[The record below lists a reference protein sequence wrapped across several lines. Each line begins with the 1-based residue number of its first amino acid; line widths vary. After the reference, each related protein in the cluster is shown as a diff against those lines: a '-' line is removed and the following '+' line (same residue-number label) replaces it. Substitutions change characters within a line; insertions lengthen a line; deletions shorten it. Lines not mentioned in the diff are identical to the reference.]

1 MKKRDLDFEI
11 SFFGGIVRRRPDYI
25 EALIPLAEAYT
36 RKGLREQ
43 GLRIDQRLSRLCKDD
58 PIVYYNL
65 ACSLALAERTEDAIQ
80 ALHKAIRL
88 GYRDF
93 TYMKKDPDL
102 HSLALHPTFKKMTSA
117 SSRLK

>member
-11 SFFGGIVRRRPDYI
+11 SFFEGIVRRRPDYV

-43 GLRIDQRLSRLCKDD
+43 GLLIDQKLSRLCKDD

-65 ACSLALAERTEDAIQ
+65 ACSLALAERTGE
-80 ALHKAIRL
+80 ALKTLAKAIRL

-93 TYMKKDPDL
+93 AYMKKDPDL
-102 HSLALHPTFKKMTSA
+102 HSLAEHPEFKKMIQA
-117 SSRLK
+117 

>member
-11 SFFGGIVRRRPDYI
+11 SFFGGIVRRRPDYV

-36 RKGLREQ
+36 RKGLRTQ

-65 ACSLALAERTEDAIQ
+65 ACSLALTEKTDE
-80 ALHKAIRL
+80 ALKALEKAIEL

-93 TYMKKDPDL
+93 AYMRKDPDL
-102 HSLALHPTFKKMTSA
+102 ESLLSHPQFKKLTRA
-117 SSRLK
+117 

>member
-11 SFFGGIVRRRPDYI
+11 SFFGGIVRRRPDYV

-36 RKGLREQ
+36 RKGLRER

-65 ACSLALAERTEDAIQ
+65 ACSLALTEKTDEALKALQKAIQ
-80 ALHKAIRL
+80 L

-93 TYMKKDPDL
+93 AYMRKDPDL
-102 HSLALHPTFKKMTSA
+102 KSLLDHPQFKKLVRT
-117 SSRLK
+117 

>member
-11 SFFGGIVRRRPDYI
+11 SFFEGIVRRRPEYV

-43 GLRIDQRLSRLCKDD
+43 GLEIDERLSRLCKDD

-65 ACSLALAERTEDAIQ
+65 ACSLALVERLDDAMK
-80 ALHKAIRL
+80 ALKKSIKL

-93 TYMKKDPDL
+93 AYMRKDSDL
-102 HSLALHPTFKKMTSA
+102 HSLNAHPDFKKLIHA
-117 SSRLK
+117 

>member
-1 MKKRDLDFEI
+1 M
-11 SFFGGIVRRRPDYI
+11 RRRPDYV

-36 RKGLREQ
+36 RKGLRAQ

-65 ACSLALAERTEDAIQ
+65 ACSLALTEKVDEALGALKKAIQ
-80 ALHKAIRL
+80 L

-93 TYMKKDPDL
+93 DYMRKDPDL
-102 HSLALHPTFKKMTSA
+102 SSLLPHPLFKKLTQA
-117 SSRLK
+117 

>member
-11 SFFGGIVRRRPDYI
+11 SFFGGIVQRRPEYI

-36 RKGLREQ
+36 RKGMREE
-43 GLRIDQRLSRLCKDD
+43 GLQIDQRLSRLCKDD

-65 ACSLALAERTEDAIQ
+65 ACSLALADRTEEALKS
-80 ALHKAIRL
+80 LHKAIRL

-93 TYMKKDPDL
+93 AYMKKDPDL
-102 HSLALHPTFKKMTSA
+102 LSLALHPEFKKMASA
-117 SSRLK
+117 SSGLK

>member
-11 SFFGGIVRRRPDYI
+11 SFFGGIVRRRPDYV

-36 RKGLREQ
+36 RKGLREK
-43 GLRIDQRLSRLCKDD
+43 GLRIDQRLSMLCKDD

-65 ACSLALAERTEDAIQ
+65 ACSLALTQKTEEALEALGKSIQ
-80 ALHKAIRL
+80 L

-93 TYMKKDPDL
+93 DYMRKDPDL
-102 HSLALHPTFKKMTSA
+102 QSLLSNPQFKKLTKA
-117 SSRLK
+117 I

>member
-11 SFFGGIVRRRPDYI
+11 SFFEGIVRQRPDYV

-43 GLRIDQRLSRLCKDD
+43 GLRVDQRLSRLCKDD

-65 ACSLALAERTEDAIQ
+65 ACSLALTQKPDE
-80 ALHKAIRL
+80 ALKALQKAIRL
-88 GYRDF
+88 GYRDYA
-93 TYMKKDPDL
+93 YMRKDPDL
-102 HSLALHPTFKKMTSA
+102 QSLSQHPGFKKMTQA
-117 SSRLK
+117 S

>member
-65 ACSLALAERTEDAIQ
+65 ACSLALAERTEDALR
-80 ALHKAIRL
+80 ALNKAIQL

-93 TYMKKDPDL
+93 NYMRKDPDL
-102 HSLALHPTFKKMTSA
+102 HSLVLHPEFKKMIRA
-117 SSRLK
+117 

>member
-11 SFFGGIVRRRPDYI
+11 SFFGGIVRRRPDYV

-36 RKGLREQ
+36 RKGLRER

-65 ACSLALAERTEDAIQ
+65 ACSLALTEKTDE
-80 ALHKAIRL
+80 ALKALEKAIDL

-93 TYMKKDPDL
+93 AYMRKDPDL
-102 HSLALHPTFKKMTSA
+102 ESLLSHPQFKKLTRA
-117 SSRLK
+117 

>member
-11 SFFGGIVRRRPDYI
+11 SFFEGIVRRRPDYV

-43 GLRIDQRLSRLCKDD
+43 GLQIDERLSQLCKND

-65 ACSLALAERTEDAIQ
+65 ACSLALVERLDDAMK
-80 ALHKAIRL
+80 ALKKSIKL

-93 TYMKKDPDL
+93 AYMRRDMDL
-102 HSLALHPTFKKMTSA
+102 RPLAAHPEFKKLIRA
-117 SSRLK
+117 

>member
-11 SFFGGIVRRRPDYI
+11 SFFGGIVERRPDYV

-36 RKGLREQ
+36 RKGLREE
-43 GLRIDQRLSRLCKDD
+43 GLQIDQRLSRLCKDD

-65 ACSLALAERTEDAIQ
+65 ACSLALAEKVDEALS
-80 ALHKAIRL
+80 ALHQAIRL

-93 TYMKKDPDL
+93 AYMRKDPDL
-102 HSLALHPTFKKMTSA
+102 HSLALHPEFKKMTS
-117 SSRLK
+117 SSSKQK